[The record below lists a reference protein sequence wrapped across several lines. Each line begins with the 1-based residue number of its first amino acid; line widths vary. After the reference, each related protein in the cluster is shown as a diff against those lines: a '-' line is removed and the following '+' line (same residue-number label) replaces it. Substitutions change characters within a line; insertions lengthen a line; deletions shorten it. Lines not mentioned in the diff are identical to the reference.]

1 MSILPQELRFTGDCL
16 AAEPKN
22 YHVWAHRQAVLLA
35 ANTAAGASA
44 GGNSGGDGGDD
55 CSASADAA
63 APHDGSDAVQPAAAA
78 ASAALD
84 VAGEGTAPAR
94 PADGGEPGP
103 SSGRAGAVPAAHP
116 GGRAQQQRLGPALLR
131 AGTLVLAVLSR
142 SPANVCLQC
151 TSLHSR
157 SASAGMT
164 QHNSCMCDYAAACR
178 RLSSCPH
185 YIVTSCSMQGYP
197 GCLKFRCINGVSLFL
212 APPRCWV
219 QSLVRLRQGRQRRRR
234 RPHIRRGRRPGSA
247 LRHDAAAAG
256 G

>member
-103 SSGRAGAVPAAHP
+103 SSGSGGGAGA
-116 GGRAQQQRLGPALLR
+116 GS
-131 AGTLVLAVLSR
+131 GTV
-142 SPANVCLQC
+142 
-151 TSLHSR
+151 
-157 SASAGMT
+157 
-164 QHNSCMCDYAAACR
+164 
-178 RLSSCPH
+178 
-185 YIVTSCSMQGYP
+185 
-197 GCLKFRCINGVSLFL
+197 
-212 APPRCWV
+212 
-219 QSLVRLRQGRQRRRR
+219 
-234 RPHIRRGRRPGSA
+234 
-247 LRHDAAAAG
+247 AAAAAASVWAAELELCRLHIQEDVRNNSAWAQRFFVLKHWCLPFSLG
-256 G
+256 LLPMYACSARLCILGRHLQA